1 MTSFINITNELI
13 IRFLETVPD
22 ILALDSIKGVVSM
35 LVVGILAGI
44 LMEFF
49 QH

>member
-22 ILALDSIKGVVSM
+22 ILALDSIRGIVSM
-35 LVVGILAGI
+35 LVVGILVGV
-44 LMEFF
+44 LLQFF
-49 QH
+49 RH